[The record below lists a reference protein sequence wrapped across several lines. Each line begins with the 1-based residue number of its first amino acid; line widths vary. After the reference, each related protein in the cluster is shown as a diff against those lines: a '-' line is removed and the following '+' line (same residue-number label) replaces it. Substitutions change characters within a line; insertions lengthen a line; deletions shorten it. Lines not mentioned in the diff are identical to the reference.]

1 MTKIGFIGAGN
12 MAAALIKGLLDKNV
26 FNFSDIYIS
35 DVNSQRCRDLADQFG
50 INVCVDNISLA
61 QKADITVLSVK
72 PQVIADVL
80 SDLKD
85 AFKTDAMIVSIAAG
99 ITVEKIA
106 GFVGDMPIVRV
117 MPNTPALIGSG
128 VSGIYANKKAAEHI
142 EKIKKIFSAVGS
154 VVVAA
159 NEQLMDAITAVSG
172 SGTAYYFLMM
182 EAMIAAAVELGIQ
195 PDMAAQ
201 LVLGTAKGAADLA
214 IASKDSPAQL
224 RKKVTSPGGTTEAAI
239 GIFNENNFTAI
250 VNKAIKAAK
259 NRSIELSK

>member
-12 MAAALIKGLLDKNV
+12 MATALIKGLLDRNV

-35 DVNSQRCRDLADQFG
+35 DINTQRCRDLANQFG
-50 INVCVDNISLA
+50 INICVDNISLV

-72 PQVIADVL
+72 PQVIAEVL

-85 AFKTDAMIVSIAAG
+85 AFKTDALIVSIAAG

-106 GFVGDMPIVRV
+106 GFVGDLPIVRV

-128 VSGIYANKKAAEHI
+128 VSGIYANKKASGQI
-142 EKIKKIFSAVGS
+142 EKIKKIFSSVGAVA
-154 VVVAA
+154 VVAD
-159 NEQLMDAITAVSG
+159 EKLMDIITAVSG
-172 SGTAYYFLMM
+172 SGPAYYFLMM
-182 EAMIAAAVELGIQ
+182 ETMITAAIELGIQ

-214 IASKDSPAQL
+214 IVSKDSPAQL
-224 RKKVTSPGGTTEAAI
+224 RARVTSPGGTTEAAVNV
-239 GIFNENNFTAI
+239 FSTNNFSSI
-250 VNKAIKAAK
+250 INQAIKAAK
-259 NRSIELSK
+259 DKSIELSK